1 MNLPADLKQ
10 FINNNLKQK
19 INQLALKKN
28 PFSDYEW
35 TWILNQIQA
44 KQKAEKKLP
53 TWFLNE
59 DVIFP
64 STLSVEQTS
73 SETLAKFKAAL
84 IEGKQLIDL
93 TGGFGVD
100 DFYFAQR
107 FKKVVHCE
115 FQEDLSAIVLHNFK
129 VLNVDNIKTISG
141 DSISYLQN
149 SNERFDWIYIDPARR
164 DNQKS
169 KVFLLKDCTPNVVE
183 LQDFLFEKSDNIL
196 IKVAPLLDI
205 SSILNELQNVKTIYS
220 IGLNNE
226 VKELLIVLQKDFVGQ
241 LELIAVHISNE
252 ETIHQNTFR
261 LTDEDHFQLSLPQ
274 NYLYEPFSS
283 YLKTGAYNQIANKFN
298 VNKLHKHSHLYTSEQ
313 LIDFPGRRF
322 KIQRIIPYHKKE
334 IKCLEHT
341 KANIT
346 TRNFPLKVE
355 EIRKKHKIKDGG
367 DLYTFFT
374 TDLNNDKI
382 VVVCEK
388 SDTTSLLD

>member
-1 MNLPADLKQ
+1 MNIPADLKQ

-28 PFSDYEW
+28 PFPDYEW

-59 DVIFP
+59 NVIFP

-84 IEGKQLIDL
+84 IEGEQLIDL

-129 VLNVDNIKTISG
+129 VLNVDNIETISG

-241 LELIAVHISNE
+241 PELIAVHISNE
-252 ETIHQNTFR
+252 ETIHRNTFR

-334 IKCLEHT
+334 IKYLEHT
-341 KANIT
+341 KANVT

-367 DLYTFFT
+367 DCYLFFT
-374 TDLNNDKI
+374 TDLNKDKI